1 MKKILLI
8 LLLIPCVV
16 LSQTNKELAKK
27 KIDEAIE
34 LMDNGKISE
43 SLLLLDE
50 CEKLDP
56 DSYTYSYEKAY
67 AYVLEK
73 KYDKAIEQ
81 LKRSRKFKKYNFE
94 VDLLLAN
101 TYDYAGQSDKAL
113 EVYDEGIKKYPSVPH
128 FEFEKGN
135 CFLIKKDYDKAI
147 SHYLNAIKI
156 DPNYPSAYYRL
167 AYLLVNSNDKLS
179 GLVYGEIF
187 VNLERTTKRTLEISE
202 LMYNVYKENITF
214 KTDGAKIDF
223 CDVIITDT
231 DLQKGKLKMPFCHYF
246 GYNFILA
253 TFGKTEVTPSSLSS
267 MREGFLE
274 LYMKNSYKDC
284 PNVLVSYLDKVK
296 KAGFLDTYNRYIFQA
311 GYEKEFEEWYGAN
324 KEKFDKFVEWYTKEA
339 NVIHVEKETL
349 FLMD

>member
-67 AYVLEK
+67 AYVLDK
-73 KYDKAIEQ
+73 KYEKAIEE
-81 LKRSRKFKKYNFE
+81 LKRSKKFKKYSFE

-101 TYDYAGQSDKAL
+101 AYDYAGQSDKAI

-128 FEFEKGN
+128 FQFEKGN
-135 CFLIKKDYDKAI
+135 CFFVKKDYDKAV

-156 DPNYPSAYYRL
+156 NPNYPSAYYRL
-167 AYLLVNSNDKLS
+167 AYLLLNSNDKLS

-202 LMYNVYKENITF
+202 LMFHVYKDNITF
-214 KTDGAKIDF
+214 KSDGAKIDF
-223 CDVIITDT
+223 CDVVIKDT
-231 DLQKGKLKMPFCHYF
+231 DFQDDKLKLPFCHYF
-246 GYNFILA
+246 GMNFILA
-253 TFGKTEVTPSSLSS
+253 TLGKNEVTATTLSA
-267 MREGFLE
+267 MRESFLE
-274 LYMKNSYKDC
+274 LYMKNSYNEC
-284 PNVLVSYLDKVK
+284 PNVLVNYLDKVK
-296 KAGFLDTYNRYIFQA
+296 KAGFLDVYNRYIFQA

-324 KEKFDKFVEWYTKEA
+324 KDKFDKFVEWYTKDENA
-339 NVIHVEKETL
+339 INVKKETL
-349 FLMD
+349 YLMN